1 MGVFASNVL
10 TDKRADTVRGRT
22 PSAPTSCGRISFF
35 YEVLRILI
43 ILVPVGRVIKDING
57 DAFVIGLIPEDVFIA
72 LQKAQDT

>member
-1 MGVFASNVL
+1 MFYQI
-10 TDKRADTVRGRT
+10 KGRT
-22 PSAPTSCGRISFF
+22 PSAPTSIGRIFFF

-57 DAFVIGLIPEDVFIA
+57 DAFVIGLIPEDVFIT